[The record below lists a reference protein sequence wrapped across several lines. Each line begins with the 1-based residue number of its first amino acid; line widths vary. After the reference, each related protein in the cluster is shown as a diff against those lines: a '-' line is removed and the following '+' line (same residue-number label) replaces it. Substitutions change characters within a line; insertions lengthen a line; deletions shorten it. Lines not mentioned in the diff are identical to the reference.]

1 MSKQEE
7 KIGFYSQEWMK
18 FMKEN
23 HPKIVREMKA
33 ARFRETAQKVE
44 CSARDYRER
53 LKRQYA
59 QTTPPPED
67 PAQYRSW
74 KYTRDY
80 YVESAV
86 MRECVLVW

>member
-1 MSKQEE
+1 MNKQEE
-7 KIGFYSQEWMK
+7 QIGFYGQEWMK

-23 HPKIVREMKA
+23 HLKIVREMKA
-33 ARFRETAQKVE
+33 TCFRETAKKVE

-53 LKRQYA
+53 LNRQYA

-74 KYTRDY
+74 KCTRDY
-80 YVESAV
+80 YVESAI